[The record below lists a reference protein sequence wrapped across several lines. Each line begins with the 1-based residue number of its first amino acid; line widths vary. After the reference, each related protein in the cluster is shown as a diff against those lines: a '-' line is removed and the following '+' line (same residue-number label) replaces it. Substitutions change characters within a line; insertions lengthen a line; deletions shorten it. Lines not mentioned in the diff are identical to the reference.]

1 MLCAPKLGGAMA
13 KTRTEIDTIL
23 DELERELDVLRKEDA
38 DQDDFWMALMALSD
52 AIEAETAPE
61 DLDYVRKRFDF
72 ILALRS

>member
-1 MLCAPKLGGAMA
+1 MA
-13 KTRTEIDTIL
+13 KTRTEIDAIL
-23 DELERELDVLRKEDA
+23 DELERELDLLRKEDA
-38 DQDDFWMALMALSD
+38 DQDDFWMALMGLSD

>member
-1 MLCAPKLGGAMA
+1 MA

-52 AIEAETAPE
+52 AIEDETAPE
-61 DLDYVRKRFDF
+61 DLEYVRKRFDF
-72 ILALRS
+72 ILALRT